1 VPASEAG
8 SPLRIGLFGGTFD
21 PPHIGHVTV
30 ARDVADAL
38 DLDMVLWIPAGV
50 PPHKPGEEVSSAE
63 LRLEMAEAAADADR
77 RFRVTDMELRREGP
91 SFTVDTLR
99 ATRREHPDADLFL
112 IVGADQLKVLDTGW
126 RAPGEILSMATL
138 VVMDRDGEDAVAV
151 APRIPGIERLL
162 HVPVTRIDLSSREI
176 RRQVAEGRDPSGAV
190 PAAVAAIVRREGLYR
205 RER

>member
-1 VPASEAG
+1 MPASEAG

-126 RAPGEILSMATL
+126 RAP
-138 VVMDRDGEDAVAV
+138 
-151 APRIPGIERLL
+151 
-162 HVPVTRIDLSSREI
+162 
-176 RRQVAEGRDPSGAV
+176 
-190 PAAVAAIVRREGLYR
+190 
-205 RER
+205 